1 MLELRAMTDR
11 TFQRF
16 LDHAVPQYAAE
27 KMRSGEW
34 SPQEAQA
41 RGEGEFHML
50 LPEGQNTPDNL
61 LYDLHDPTGPA
72 APANSDPATG
82 IDVGVLW
89 YALRDRGGVRS
100 AFVYEIEVNAHYRR
114 RGYAT
119 QAFGLLEQDAARR
132 GAGSLQLHVF
142 GHNHGA
148 RQLYERL
155 GFLPT
160 NLILRKELPER

>member
-16 LDHAVPQYAAE
+16 LDHAAPQYAAE
-27 KMRSGEW
+27 KVRSGEW

-50 LPEGQNTPDNL
+50 LPEGRNTPGNF
-61 LYDLHDPTGPA
+61 LYDLHDPALSNPA
-72 APANSDPATG
+72 TSDPATG
-82 IDVGVLW
+82 TDVGVLW

-100 AFVYEIEVNAHYRR
+100 AFVYEIEVWADHRR

-132 GAGSLQLHVF
+132 GAGSIQLHVF

-148 RQLYERL
+148 RALYERL